1 MFVNPNQ
8 MLYNK
13 IMWVYIV
20 IGIGVAFLLLICFC
34 LAVANFSFD
43 NFKSKLEEAR
53 QYGNSIGINCLDY
66 VDEINEKHL
75 DGKLRIE
82 RCEKYQ
88 DHFSVGV
95 IALSN
100 ETMYSNSLAS
110 LSTVS
115 HELGHAIQYKKGE
128 LTKQW
133 QQRKKNRIYGKF
145 FIPFILI
152 GLVLAILNLVGVLPS
167 YCLYIGIGFF
177 GLAFIIFLIA
187 IYTKYMEIKIEKG
200 ASKYAIGILKEYLS
214 PQEIKICNEFLNSA
228 RLTYWGSL
236 FRTMFGWTFLTKKD
250 SMFK

>member
-1 MFVNPNQ
+1 M
-8 MLYNK
+8 
-13 IMWVYIV
+13 
-20 IGIGVAFLLLICFC
+20 
-34 LAVANFSFD
+34 
-43 NFKSKLEEAR
+43 
-53 QYGNSIGINCLDY
+53 
-66 VDEINEKHL
+66 
-75 DGKLRIE
+75 
-82 RCEKYQ
+82 
-88 DHFSVGV
+88 GV

-200 ASKYAIGILKEYLS
+200 ASKYAIEILKDYLS